1 MDPLPALHPVG
12 CISFRYYSVF
22 DMPLDAILIISVV
35 VLFVI
40 LFFSSLFCFQ
50 FMYHNLIY
58 DFMVSVLVVFRDQ
71 LPSVTLP
78 VAHIS
83 VAVGASR

>member
-22 DMPLDAILIISVV
+22 DMPLDAILIVSVV

-40 LFFSSLFCFQ
+40 SFFSS
-50 FMYHNLIY
+50 MYVFSSCTIISCTIP
-58 DFMVSVLVVFRDQ
+58 MVSVLVVFIDQ
-71 LPSVTLP
+71 LLSVMLL
-78 VAHIS
+78 VAHTS
-83 VAVGASR
+83 VAVDASR